1 MLSLQ
6 IWSRSSNP
14 RPWLGRSGLLIKDK
28 IDGSDVMQVFRISC
42 ALNRKK
48 KNFDFSQSED
58 KTFSSRRIRSCLRPW
73 RLKEL
78 QRVTL

>member
-48 KNFDFSQSED
+48 KTLIS
-58 KTFSSRRIRSCLRPW
+58 
-73 RLKEL
+73 LKAKIKRFPVVAL
-78 QRVTL
+78 DLVCDHGD